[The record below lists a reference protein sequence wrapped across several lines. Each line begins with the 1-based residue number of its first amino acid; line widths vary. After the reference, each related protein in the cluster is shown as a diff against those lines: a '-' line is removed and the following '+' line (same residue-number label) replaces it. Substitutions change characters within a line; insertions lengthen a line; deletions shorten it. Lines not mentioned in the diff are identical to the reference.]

1 MNTKAA
7 IASEDESLHGRFSAE
22 GVVSSEYERF
32 CRLRDS
38 FTEEK
43 QASLIR
49 KVDFRILPP
58 LVLVYLLAYIDR
70 SNAGNA
76 KLFGAL
82 EDLGLNGQQWN
93 VSLAVFFI
101 TYAAGGVPSN
111 IMLKRVG
118 PRFWLPSLLIGCGST
133 IVCSGVQSTYAGWI
147 AFRLI
152 LGIIEA
158 GIYPGCSFILTS
170 WYSPKELHSRMTIFY
185 SAASIAGAFSGLLAF
200 AIGRLDST
208 WGYRGWRWI
217 YVLEGAFSVIVGVTC
232 FWLIEPVPGK
242 VTSWLTDE
250 EREYLVLRNRF
261 TAGGESGIKERED
274 FNMADV
280 KKAFRSI
287 HTYSVALTEFTV
299 AVVVY
304 GISFVLPSI
313 VQSLGYS
320 NVKAQAMT
328 APPYIFA
335 CVVTVISGL
344 AADRYRQRALSIML
358 PNAMAVIGFIIIT
371 ITIRYHQIP
380 GVTYFGIFLMAGG
393 LYPISPAVM
402 AWVALNMAGSMTRAA
417 GLGLMM
423 SLAQLGGIVGSNI
436 FLPGEAPT
444 YPTGFGICIGMLTA
458 FGVIWPGIYY
468 LILKRINSR
477 RAALSTEEV
486 MAKYTPEQLTDMGD
500 ESPLFRYAL

>member
-1 MNTKAA
+1 MNTKTA

-32 CRLRDS
+32 CCLRES

-82 EDLGLNGQQWN
+82 GDLGLNGQQWN

-158 GIYPGCSFILTS
+158 G
-170 WYSPKELHSRMTIFY
+170 
-185 SAASIAGAFSGLLAF
+185 AFSGLLAF

-217 YVLEGAFSVIVGVTC
+217 YVLEGAFSVIVGIAC
-232 FWLIEPVPGK
+232 FWLIEPVPEQ
-242 VTSWLTDE
+242 VTIWLTDE

-261 TAGGESGIKERED
+261 AAGGESGIKERED

-313 VQSLGYS
+313 FQSLGYS
-320 NVKAQAMT
+320 NIKAQAMT

-344 AADRYRQRALSIML
+344 AADRYRQRALSIVL

-402 AWVALNMAGSMTRAA
+402 AWVALNMAGSMKRAA

-423 SLAQLGGIVGSNI
+423 SLSQLGGIVGSNI
-436 FLPGEAPT
+436 FLPDEAPV
-444 YPTGFGICIGMLTA
+444 YPTGFGICIAMLTA

-486 MAKYTPEQLTDMGD
+486 MAKYTTEQLTDMGD
-500 ESPLFRYAL
+500 ESLLFRYAL

>member
-1 MNTKAA
+1 MNTKTA
-7 IASEDESLHGRFSAE
+7 IASEDELRHGGSSAE
-22 GVVSSEYERF
+22 SMDSSEYDRF
-32 CRLRDS
+32 CLLRES

-43 QASLIR
+43 QAALIR
-49 KVDFRILPP
+49 KIDFRILPP

-82 EDLGLNGQQWN
+82 EDLGLSGQQWN

-111 IMLKRVG
+111 ITLKRVG

-133 IVCSGVQSTYAGWI
+133 IICSGVQSTYAGWI
-147 AFRLI
+147 SFRLI

-158 GIYPGCSFILTS
+158 G
-170 WYSPKELHSRMTIFY
+170 
-185 SAASIAGAFSGLLAF
+185 
-200 AIGRLDST
+200 
-208 WGYRGWRWI
+208 YRGWRLI
-217 YVLEGAFSVIVGVTC
+217 YVLEGLFSVVVGVAC
-232 FWLIEPVPGK
+232 FWLINPVPAK
-242 VTSWLTDE
+242 VTGWLTDK

-261 TAGGESGIKERED
+261 AVGGESGIKERED

-304 GISFVLPSI
+304 RISFVLPSI

-320 NVKAQAMT
+320 SVKAQAMT

-335 CVVTVISGL
+335 CVVTIISDL
-344 AADRYRQRALSIML
+344 AADRYRQRALSIIL
-358 PNAMAVIGFIIIT
+358 PNTMAVVGFVIIT

-380 GVTYFGIFLMAGG
+380 GVTYFGLFLMAGG

-402 AWVALNMAGSMTRAA
+402 AWVALNMAGSMKRAA

-436 FLPGEAPT
+436 FMPDEAPV
-444 YPTGFGICIGMLTA
+444 YSTGFGICIAMLTA

-477 RAALSTEEV
+477 RAAIPVEEV
-486 MAKYTPEQLTDMGD
+486 MTKYTPEQLTDMGD